1 MKIAI
6 IDLGTNTFNIFIA
19 EIFPDKTVRKLYK
32 SKISVKL
39 GEGGINK
46 NFIEE
51 KPFTRGIRALKKH
64 KRTIEK
70 FGAEK
75 ILAFATA
82 AIRGAS
88 NGKKFIHTAKQKTGI
103 DVQIIS
109 GEREAELIYY
119 GVRAAVKMNDTP
131 SLIMDI
137 GGGSTEFI
145 IANKKEILWKQS
157 FLLGAARL
165 MEKFKPSDPITKE
178 EIKQIENYLE
188 QELQPLFSAVGPLS
202 TSFPTLL
209 PGEKG
214 ANSVAELIGSAGS
227 FDSLAEMIAH
237 LLYDISII
245 KGITEYDFNIEDCEK
260 IYNIILK
267 STTRERMHMK
277 GLTKM
282 RVDMIVVSAIFV
294 DFIFLRLGLKKMR
307 LSKYSLKEGVLWEL
321 MHS

>member
-19 EIFPDKTVRKLYK
+19 EVFSDKTFKKLYK

-46 NFIEE
+46 NHIEE

-64 KRTIEK
+64 KRTIER

-88 NGKKFIHTAKQKTGI
+88 NGKDFILEAKRKTGI
-103 DVQIIS
+103 DIHAIS

-119 GVRAAVKMNDTP
+119 GVRTAVKMNDTP

-145 IANKKEILWKQS
+145 IANKNEILWKQS
-157 FLLGAARL
+157 FLLGVARL

-178 EIKQIENYLE
+178 EKEQIHNYLE
-188 QELQPLFSAVGPLS
+188 QELQPLFSAIES
-202 TSFPTLL
+202 NFKKDAEDSR
-209 PGEKG
+209 
-214 ANSVAELIGSAGS
+214 ELIGSAGS
-227 FDSLAEMIAH
+227 FDSFAEMIAH

-245 KGITEYDFNIEDCEK
+245 KGITEYEFNLADCEK
-260 IYNIILK
+260 IFNVILR
-267 STTRERMHMK
+267 STTRERTHMK

-282 RVDMIVVSAIFV
+282 RVDMIVISSIFV
-294 DFIFLRLGLKKMR
+294 DFIISHLDLKKMR